1 MVKGLR
7 LAFVKQWG
15 VFGRGC
21 WVQELLLKLGIYTGQ
36 RKPNKQRDTKKTKRT
51 CLKQTEGKSNKE
63 KVQNRGG
70 PRGARRASP
79 EPGVT
84 KRRG

>member
-21 WVQELLLKLGIYTGQ
+21 WVQELLLKLGIYTNAKNQ
-36 RKPNKQRDTKKTKRT
+36 INTATLDKETKR
-51 CLKQTEGKSNKE
+51 LKRTRTKHNQRPAKQKAQREGGQLLRFPGE
-63 KVQNRGG
+63 T
-70 PRGARRASP
+70 AS
-79 EPGVT
+79 
-84 KRRG
+84 RS